1 MDKLVKRIILI
12 FSMMFVFSFS
22 MDAQT
27 TIDFVYEDSDDDYI
41 EIPDEMRPRSIYHK
55 MTGYIDLETQSI
67 VLPEEVSESVL
78 FYELWI
84 DNTCLLQ
91 TIDESEF
98 VAKLSN
104 IKAQFVTIIITTQN
118 HLLTGVYAPQ
128 N

>member
-55 MTGYIDLETQSI
+55 MIGYIDFETQSI
-67 VLPEEVSESVL
+67 ILPDEISESAVS
-78 FYELWI
+78 FELWV
-84 DNTCLLQ
+84 DNTCMLQ

-98 VAKLSN
+98 VVILSGL
-104 IKAQFVTIIITTQN
+104 IAQYAIIRIFTPN
-118 HLLTGVYAPQ
+118 HLLTGVYTLQ